1 MLQVYNNLIEGL
13 SDSKKMKY
21 PISRKDDVRRVYK
34 DIINLSKNSPFFKI
48 SLTKENQEFTIGV
61 KEAAL
66 IMKSRIEEMKDPEFS
81 GFERKEV
88 IVSKKGV
95 LDAILM
101 DQDTSKLPSNID
113 LEVHSLAQAQVNKG
127 KEHIPT
133 TRGLAVGEYD
143 FTVQVGEDTYEL
155 KFLQENKTENQ
166 DTLKRMAQ
174 LINQSVWG
182 LTASVEKGSSND
194 SIRLEIT
201 ADRTG
206 RYGARDFSFAE
217 SDSYYSGAIYFFG
230 LNRVE
235 QEAAYANFSL
245 NGVEKQ
251 SASNEF
257 TLENTI
263 QINLHRTIEEPVALR
278 IVSDSKKILSS
289 VEEILDTHNNLI
301 KLASDRTMNS
311 EEHFKALRLIS
322 EMKGLREL
330 HQVELENCGI
340 IANED
345 GTLEVDKSI
354 AVSVAEDGR
363 MEQLFEQKNGFI
375 AGLLKKAEMVAINPM
390 EYLDKTIVT
399 YPNNEGISLRN
410 PYITSVYSGL
420 FFNSYC

>member
-21 PISRKDDVRRVYK
+21 PISRKDEVKRVYK

-66 IMKSRIEEMKDPEFS
+66 IMKSRIEDMRDPEFS
-81 GFERKEV
+81 GFDRKEV
-88 IVSKKGV
+88 IVNKKGV
-95 LDAILM
+95 LDAILL
-101 DQDTSKLPSNID
+101 DQDTSKLPAHID
-113 LEVHSLAQAQVNKG
+113 LEVHSLAQVQVNKG
-127 KEHIPT
+127 REHIPT

-143 FTVQVGEDTYEL
+143 FSVQVGEETYDL

-166 DTLKRMAQ
+166 DTLMRMAH
-174 LINQSVWG
+174 LLNQSVWG
-182 LTASVEKGSSND
+182 ITASVEQGESTD
-194 SIRLEIT
+194 SIRLEIA

-206 RYGARDFSFAE
+206 RYGARDFSFTE
-217 SDSYYSGAIYFFG
+217 PDSYYSGAVHFFG
-230 LNRVE
+230 LNRRE
-235 QEAAYANFSL
+235 QEAAYASFSL
-245 NGVEKQ
+245 NEVEKQ
-251 SASNEF
+251 SVANEF

-263 QINLHRTIEEPVALR
+263 QINLHRSSEEPVALR
-278 IVSDSKKILSS
+278 IVADSKKILSS

-301 KLASDRTMNS
+301 NLASDRTMNS
-311 EEHFKALRLIS
+311 EEHLKALKLIS

-330 HQVELENCGI
+330 HQVELESCGI
-340 IANED
+340 HAKED
-345 GTLEVDKSI
+345 GTLEADKKI
-354 AVSVAEDGR
+354 AISAAEDGR
-363 MEQLFEQKNGFI
+363 MEQLFEEKNGFI
-375 AGLLKKAEMVAINPM
+375 AGLLKKAEAVAINPM

-399 YPNNEGISLRN
+399 YPNSEGISLRN